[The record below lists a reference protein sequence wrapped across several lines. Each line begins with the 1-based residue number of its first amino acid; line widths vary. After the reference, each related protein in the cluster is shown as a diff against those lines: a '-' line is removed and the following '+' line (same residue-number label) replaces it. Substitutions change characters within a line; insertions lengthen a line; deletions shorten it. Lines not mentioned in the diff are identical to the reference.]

1 MEQVV
6 PKILLVD
13 DNEDMLT
20 TLNHLFTLY
29 EYDVVLAKNGKEAI
43 EVAERELPNLIILDA
58 LMPVMNGF
66 EACRRLKSSILT
78 QHIPV
83 IFLSANYTEE
93 KHRIEGLELGADDY
107 ILKPFNAKELMAR
120 VKTILD
126 RKQIIDE
133 LRTNISQLLDMHNS
147 VNEELAELKEKAE
160 MLESGQFTDKLTGL
174 YNRSFFKRRL
184 EEEFHRA
191 RRYGNPLSLV
201 LMEVDNFDKHLDTHG
216 KEAGDYILMQTA
228 KIILNN
234 TRLSDI
240 VFRLDTCKFA
250 IILNDTP
257 EKGAIYETER
267 IKKVIED
274 TRLFTH
280 DFFEQNK
287 TVSKQQKGNHNITV
301 SIGLISL
308 MESIKEPNDLFT
320 AAEELLEKAKTADRN
335 IAVGYQR
342 FGQV

>member
-1 MEQVV
+1 M
-6 PKILLVD
+6 
-13 DNEDMLT
+13 
-20 TLNHLFTLY
+20 
-29 EYDVVLAKNGKEAI
+29 
-43 EVAERELPNLIILDA
+43 
-58 LMPVMNGF
+58 
-66 EACRRLKSSILT
+66 
-78 QHIPV
+78 
-83 IFLSANYTEE
+83 
-93 KHRIEGLELGADDY
+93 
-107 ILKPFNAKELMAR
+107 
-120 VKTILD
+120 KTILD
-126 RKQIIDE
+126 RKQIIDD

-174 YNRSFFKRRL
+174 YNRTFFNRRL

-201 LMEVDNFDKHLDTHG
+201 LMEVNNFDKHLDTHG

-257 EKGAIYETER
+257 EKGANYETER

-287 TVSKQQKGNHNITV
+287 TASKQQKGNHNITV

-308 MESIKEPNDLFT
+308 MESIKEPNDLFI

-335 IAVGYQR
+335 NTVGYQQ
-342 FGQV
+342 FG